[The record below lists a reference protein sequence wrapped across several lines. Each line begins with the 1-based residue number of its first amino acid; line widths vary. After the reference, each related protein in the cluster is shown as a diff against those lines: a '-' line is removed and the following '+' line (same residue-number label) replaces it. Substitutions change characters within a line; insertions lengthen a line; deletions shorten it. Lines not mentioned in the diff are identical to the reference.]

1 VALRIENAIDL
12 HCHFGPDTIGQTG
25 GRAAR
30 PLIAAEIGEHGHSV
44 TGYEAAREAFES
56 GHRAIVLK
64 SHSFCSAQL
73 AENLCQAVP
82 GMTVF
87 GGTCTDYASGG
98 LSVALVESA
107 LLLGSRIVWLPTVN
121 SCQDHAHA
129 PDRFPGRAGIA
140 VIGEDGAP
148 TQVVRDIAAL
158 CRDFDAVLATG
169 HTTAA
174 EHHTVVSA
182 FAREGKVLVTHA
194 GEALAGPNLSA
205 AQAKEL
211 ADLGATI
218 ELTAECCVPVF
229 DRPPKSAGT
238 MAEMIGTIGHHRCT
252 LSSDYGWSNVVPRP
266 APGFKEF
273 LERLWDVGVGETEL
287 IRMAATNPAALL
299 CLQ

>member
-1 VALRIENAIDL
+1 MALRIENAIDL

-25 GRAAR
+25 GRPPR
-30 PLIAAEIGEHGHSV
+30 PLDPAEIAEHGHSV
-44 TGYEAAREAFES
+44 TGYEAAKEAFES

-73 AENLCQAVP
+73 AENLCQAIP
-82 GMTVF
+82 GMTVL
-87 GGTCTDYASGG
+87 GGACTDHASGG

-129 PDRFPGRAGIA
+129 PDRFPGREGIP
-140 VIGEDGAP
+140 VIGDNGEP
-148 TQVVRDIAAL
+148 LPLVREIAAL
-158 CRDFDAVLATG
+158 CRDFGAVLATG
-169 HTTAA
+169 HTSAA
-174 EHHTVVSA
+174 EHYAVVKA

-194 GEALAGPNLSA
+194 GEALAGPNLSV

-229 DRPPKSAGT
+229 SRPPKSAET
-238 MAEMIGTIGHHRCT
+238 MADAIRAIGHERCT

-266 APGFKEF
+266 APGFREF
-273 LERLWDVGVGETEL
+273 LERLWDVGVSEAEL
-287 IRMAATNPAALL
+287 TRMAAAKPAELL
-299 CLQ
+299 SLE